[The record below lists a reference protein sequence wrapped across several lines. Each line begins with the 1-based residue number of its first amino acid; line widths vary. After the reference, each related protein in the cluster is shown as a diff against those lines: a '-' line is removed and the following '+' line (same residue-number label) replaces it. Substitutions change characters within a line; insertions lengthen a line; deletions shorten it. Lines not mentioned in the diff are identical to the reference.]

1 MDPGGDVMPYVI
13 VVILVLLALLIS
25 AGPLLERLIDRFWP
39 PNPH

>member
-1 MDPGGDVMPYVI
+1 MPYVI

-25 AGPLLERLIDRFWP
+25 AGPLLERLIDRIWP